1 MAQLTTVFIALAA
14 LGFASCASPVSP
26 TPVVR
31 ADFSLPTALSGAWH
45 GVSAQIV
52 SGSNGMWNLEDMLL
66 RSDGSVEIN
75 EYQGPMRR
83 FVAAWFLDTS
93 NVIVIEGTNAC
104 RRTGTVDGNAM
115 NLRCS
120 TGGRVW
126 DLVFTR
132 Q

>member
-1 MAQLTTVFIALAA
+1 MAQVTIVLIALAA
-14 LGFASCASPVSP
+14 LGSGSCASPVSP

-31 ADFSLPTALSGAWH
+31 ADFSLPPAMSGAWH
-45 GVSAQIV
+45 GASAQLV
-52 SGSNGMWNLEDMLL
+52 SGPNGTWSLEDMFL
-66 RSDGSVEIN
+66 RSDGSVEIA
-75 EYQGPMRR
+75 EYQGSMRR

-104 RRTGTVDGNAM
+104 RRTGTVDGNTM

-120 TGGRVW
+120 TGGRAW
-126 DLVFTR
+126 SLVFTR